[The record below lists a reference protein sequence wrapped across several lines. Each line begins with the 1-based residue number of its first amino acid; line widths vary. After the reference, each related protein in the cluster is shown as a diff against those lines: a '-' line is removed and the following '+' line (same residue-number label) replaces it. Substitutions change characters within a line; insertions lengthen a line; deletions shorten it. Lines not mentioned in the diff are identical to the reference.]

1 MLTSLCPQESSGINC
16 PHWAREAL
24 AVEDPSAS
32 SSCTW
37 VVQRGGAGMAL
48 LCSTSGS
55 TQDWLSL
62 LHTGAEV
69 LQGTGGGSCESW
81 DGGQAPDKA
90 SLEAIAAEWEDR

>member
-1 MLTSLCPQESSGINC
+1 M
-16 PHWAREAL
+16 
-24 AVEDPSAS
+24 AS
-32 SSCTW
+32 TVPIGPGRPWLSRIPLPPPPAHG

>member
-1 MLTSLCPQESSGINC
+1 
-16 PHWAREAL
+16 
-24 AVEDPSAS
+24 
-32 SSCTW
+32 
-37 VVQRGGAGMAL
+37 MAL